1 MLQDFRDNLNGVAK
15 VVLVAII
22 IIPFALFGVDA
33 LFVGGDQTEEV
44 ANVNGESISERS
56 LQQAVL
62 VQKQQIMNKFQNVD
76 ESLIDEEKLRPAVL
90 QRLIRQKVEEQA
102 AADLGMGVS
111 DETIYDLLS
120 QVPEFQTD
128 GKFDAKRYEF
138 VVRQMG
144 YTPTS
149 HKKAISSDML
159 VNQFLQGIVT
169 TGFSTEK
176 ELALLAS
183 VSEQTRDYYYLTL
196 PAAPLKNEIV
206 ISDEEVSSYYEA
218 NAHQFMTEEQVVIEY
233 IELQPLDLLREVSA
247 DDDLIEGRYQEKVD
261 AAKESATFHS
271 AHILLEEKEDDSH
284 LTAMAELQEKLKAG
298 EDFSALAKEHSED
311 FVTSESGGD
320 LGYTQ
325 PGDLPEELE
334 SALAQLEVGSIS
346 DIVETKAGIH
356 LVKLLDKKAVDVP
369 NKETLVPAI
378 REELELQMAKELM
391 PERVEELKDISYNA
405 TALQDTADQMALDL
419 KVSEPFTRSGGD
431 GVAASHQV
439 VKAAFS
445 DTVLEEGYASEV
457 IELSDTLA
465 LVLVVRER
473 IQPSLKPLAEVRPQI
488 EMAVKNEKVGV
499 QILAQG
505 QALEQK
511 VKSGESIENVA
522 KTEDLKWQV
531 SLNTK
536 RLGANQNDPIRQR
549 AFALPIP
556 GESPVVDH
564 LVLPNGDYV
573 LLSLVKVEAGDYKAL
588 KLDQKHALFS
598 ARSIAA
604 AGRDYEAYG
613 SLLLKEA
620 DIASKY

>member
-1 MLQDFRDNLNGVAK
+1 
-15 VVLVAII
+15 
-22 IIPFALFGVDA
+22 
-33 LFVGGDQTEEV
+33 
-44 ANVNGESISERS
+44 
-56 LQQAVL
+56 
-62 VQKQQIMNKFQNVD
+62 
-76 ESLIDEEKLRPAVL
+76 
-90 QRLIRQKVEEQA
+90 
-102 AADLGMGVS
+102 
-111 DETIYDLLS
+111 
-120 QVPEFQTD
+120 
-128 GKFDAKRYEF
+128 
-138 VVRQMG
+138 
-144 YTPTS
+144 
-149 HKKAISSDML
+149 
-159 VNQFLQGIVT
+159 VT

-206 ISDEEVSSYYEA
+206 ISDEDVSSYYEA

-233 IELQPLDLLREVSA
+233 IELQPSDLLREVSA

-311 FVTSESGGD
+311 FVTSESGGN

-473 IQPSLKPLAEVRPQI
+473 MQPSLKPLAEVRPQI